1 MSLFNSISRG
11 FGLGLGAQAARKV
24 TSSSVDS
31 LWKATWG
38 FVKWCLIITFLVGF
52 LQGFFG
58 ESKSK
63 TTVSTHQS
71 VKK

>member
-38 FVKWCLIITFLVGF
+38 FIKWLMIITFLIGI
-52 LQGFFG
+52 LQGIFG
-58 ESKSK
+58 K
-63 TTVSTHQS
+63 
-71 VKK
+71 